1 MKRSFQDSIEPQDL
15 STGVGYVTAYS
26 PPLPNNNYFYLDL
39 QTSPTKSI
47 KSICFDNSK
56 SPKIKQFYD
65 FGSPVR
71 IRNITFQGDDSQHY
85 LAQLQV
91 NTRSVITMADNS
103 EVNFERIH
111 TPSTTNKVPITKISE
126 LQALKDDEIVT
137 VQGLHNHNHNHNPKD
152 QKCKSGHV
160 RLMLD
165 NSVLTDETGSV
176 KVTLWA
182 SNIKLV
188 SQSIKQGH
196 PYFLFKSVRVKSFL
210 SSPKNLTTMAG
221 SEIEVLKTCPPELSL
236 NAPTDEKENSTPF
249 TLETSSSRISRFDA
263 ITFSASRTSSFL
275 TPYIARHVTTSL
287 FRI

>member
-1 MKRSFQDSIEPQDL
+1 MKRSFQDSIEPQDP

-26 PPLPNNNYFYLDL
+26 PPLPNNNYFYFDL

-65 FGSPVR
+65 SGSPVK
-71 IRNITFQGDDSQHY
+71 IRNITFQDNDSQHY
-85 LAQLQV
+85 LAQLKV

-111 TPSTTNKVPITKISE
+111 TPSTTNKVPITKMSE

-137 VQGLHNHNHNHNPKD
+137 VQGLLTLSNHHPKD

-176 KVTLWA
+176 KVTLWY
-182 SNIKLV
+182 L
-188 SQSIKQGH
+188 SITE
-196 PYFLFKSVRVKSFL
+196 Y
-210 SSPKNLTTMAG
+210 
-221 SEIEVLKTCPPELSL
+221 
-236 NAPTDEKENSTPF
+236 
-249 TLETSSSRISRFDA
+249 
-263 ITFSASRTSSFL
+263 
-275 TPYIARHVTTSL
+275 
-287 FRI
+287 

>member
-1 MKRSFQDSIEPQDL
+1 MKRSFQDSIEPQDP
-15 STGVGYVTAYS
+15 STGIGYVTAYS
-26 PPLPNNNYFYLDL
+26 PPLPNNNYFYFDL
-39 QTSPTKSI
+39 QTSPTKFI

-65 FGSPVR
+65 SGSPVKV
-71 IRNITFQGDDSQHY
+71 RNITFQDDDSQHY
-85 LAQLQV
+85 LAQLKV
-91 NTRSVITMADNS
+91 NTCSVITMADNS

-137 VQGLHNHNHNHNPKD
+137 VQELLTMSNHHPKD

-188 SQSIKQGH
+188 SQSVKQGH

-221 SEIEVLKTCPPELSL
+221 SEIEILKTFPPELSDVKPKNPEDHL
-236 NAPTDEKENSTPF
+236 QIVNVD
-249 TLETSSSRISRFDA
+249 RILLVSGYSEYA
-263 ITFSASRTSSFL
+263 QCI
-275 TPYIARHVTTSL
+275 HCK
-287 FRI
+287 

>member
-1 MKRSFQDSIEPQDL
+1 MFVSLIYTVKRSFKDSIEPQDP

-26 PPLPNNNYFYLDL
+26 PPLPNNNYFYFDL

-65 FGSPVR
+65 SGSPVK
-71 IRNITFQGDDSQHY
+71 IRNITFQDDDSQHY
-85 LAQLQV
+85 LAQLKL
-91 NTRSVITMADNS
+91 N
-103 EVNFERIH
+103 

-137 VQGLHNHNHNHNPKD
+137 VQGLLTLSNHHPKD

-176 KVTLWA
+176 KVLNRDT
-182 SNIKLV
+182 
-188 SQSIKQGH
+188 H
-196 PYFLFKSVRVKSFL
+196 TSF
-210 SSPKNLTTMAG
+210 SSL
-221 SEIEVLKTCPPELSL
+221 
-236 NAPTDEKENSTPF
+236 
-249 TLETSSSRISRFDA
+249 
-263 ITFSASRTSSFL
+263 
-275 TPYIARHVTTSL
+275 
-287 FRI
+287 

>member
-1 MKRSFQDSIEPQDL
+1 MKRSFDSIEPQDIDP
-15 STGVGYVTAYS
+15 STGIGYVTAYS
-26 PPLPNNNYFYLDL
+26 PHLSNNYYFYFDL

-56 SPKIKQFYD
+56 SPKIRQFYD
-65 FGSPVR
+65 SGSPVK
-71 IRNITFQGDDSQHY
+71 IRNITFQDHDSQHY
-85 LAQLQV
+85 LAQLNV
-91 NTRSVITMADNS
+91 NTHSVITMADNS

-111 TPSTTNKVPITKISE
+111 TPSTTNKVSITKISE
-126 LQALKDDEIVT
+126 LQTLKDDEIVT
-137 VQGLHNHNHNHNPKD
+137 AQGLLILSNHHPKD

-196 PYFLFKSVRVKSFL
+196 PYFLFQVCE
-210 SSPKNLTTMAG
+210 
-221 SEIEVLKTCPPELSL
+221 SEKLP
-236 NAPTDEKENSTPF
+236 
-249 TLETSSSRISRFDA
+249 
-263 ITFSASRTSSFL
+263 FL
-275 TPYIARHVTTSL
+275 TKKSYHNG
-287 FRI
+287 RIRN